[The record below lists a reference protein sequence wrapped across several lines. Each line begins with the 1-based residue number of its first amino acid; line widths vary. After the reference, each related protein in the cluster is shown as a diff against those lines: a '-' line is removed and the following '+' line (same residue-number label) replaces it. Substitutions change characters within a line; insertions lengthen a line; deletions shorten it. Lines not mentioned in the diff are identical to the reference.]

1 MTKVI
6 AELCCN
12 HKGDIEIA
20 KEMISVASK
29 QCGAHVAKFQ
39 KRNNKE
45 LLTTEQYN
53 SPHPVPSNS
62 YGETYG
68 LHREALE
75 FTLNEHADLKAF
87 CEKEGIV
94 YSCSVWDLTSARE
107 IAEINPDLIKIP
119 SACNLNFL
127 MQDFLCHEYEG
138 EIHVSLGMTTLA
150 EIEKIVSFYEDRN
163 RAKDL
168 IIYSCTS
175 GYPVEF
181 EDICLLEI
189 SRLKKLYSERVSAIG
204 FSGHHLGI
212 AVDIA
217 AVVLGADWVE
227 RHFTLNRAWKGTD
240 HAASLEPTG
249 LKKLCRDIFN
259 IEKALNYKSQEIL
272 PVEEVQRQKLKWRE
286 GNGV

>member
-138 EIHVSLGMTTLA
+138 PRS
-150 EIEKIVSFYEDRN
+150 
-163 RAKDL
+163 
-168 IIYSCTS
+168 
-175 GYPVEF
+175 
-181 EDICLLEI
+181 
-189 SRLKKLYSERVSAIG
+189 
-204 FSGHHLGI
+204 
-212 AVDIA
+212 
-217 AVVLGADWVE
+217 
-227 RHFTLNRAWKGTD
+227 
-240 HAASLEPTG
+240 
-249 LKKLCRDIFN
+249 
-259 IEKALNYKSQEIL
+259 
-272 PVEEVQRQKLKWRE
+272 
-286 GNGV
+286 